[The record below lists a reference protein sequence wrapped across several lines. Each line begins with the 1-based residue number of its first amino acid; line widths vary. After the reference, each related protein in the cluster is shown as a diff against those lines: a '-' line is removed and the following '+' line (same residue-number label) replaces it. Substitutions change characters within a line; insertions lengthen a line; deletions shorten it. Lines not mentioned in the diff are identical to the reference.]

1 VGPPETQTVFRWV
14 KPVIRVLPIADTRAE
29 PTASR
34 DPIPQ
39 ARNVVLLVLDAC
51 RADTLGCYGYGRDT
65 TPFIDTLARSGL
77 TFDRAYAA
85 APYTYSSTWSLYTSL
100 YPYQHGAP
108 MTPWRPSDSVPTLQ
122 KTLSNSG
129 IITGLVSANPW
140 FVNTGLAS
148 GFDEFLPAL
157 EKILNQNAPHRNPGG
172 VTHRAVDFMF
182 RHREQRFFLYAHYF
196 IPHEPYLPPAPFAN
210 RFSIDIAQ
218 TMPATSEE
226 IWRVNFKERGI
237 TSEELQQLKARYD
250 ETVLS
255 VDTEV
260 ANICKAIETLRLSE
274 DTVVIVTSD
283 HGDSFMEHDVLSHNL
298 TVFDEVT
305 HIPLIVH
312 GNVISTW
319 ANSRRKDIVRNVDIY
334 PTICELMRVDPPSS
348 IEGKSLFAA
357 SSHDDDQVY
366 AFAQA
371 TFDRNPVEAYWWQRY
386 KLIRDDNSPV
396 VQVYDLVNDP
406 TETSNLANADPV
418 LTHWLVA
425 NARAWKQDHTTHCV
439 APRNDVIISPDIAN
453 QLKSLGYVAY

>member
-1 VGPPETQTVFRWV
+1 
-14 KPVIRVLPIADTRAE
+14 
-29 PTASR
+29 
-34 DPIPQ
+34 
-39 ARNVVLLVLDAC
+39 
-51 RADTLGCYGYGRDT
+51 
-65 TPFIDTLARSGL
+65 
-77 TFDRAYAA
+77 
-85 APYTYSSTWSLYTSL
+85 
-100 YPYQHGAP
+100 
-108 MTPWRPSDSVPTLQ
+108 
-122 KTLSNSG
+122 
-129 IITGLVSANPW
+129 
-140 FVNTGLAS
+140 
-148 GFDEFLPAL
+148 
-157 EKILNQNAPHRNPGG
+157 
-172 VTHRAVDFMF
+172 
-182 RHREQRFFLYAHYF
+182 
-196 IPHEPYLPPAPFAN
+196 
-210 RFSIDIAQ
+210 
-218 TMPATSEE
+218 
-226 IWRVNFKERGI
+226 
-237 TSEELQQLKARYD
+237 
-250 ETVLS
+250 
-255 VDTEV
+255 
-260 ANICKAIETLRLSE
+260 
-274 DTVVIVTSD
+274 
-283 HGDSFMEHDVLSHNL
+283 
-298 TVFDEVT
+298 VFDEVT